1 MKEEQNQ
8 SVRYSEIMSNLS
20 DDSFETSS
28 IQLLLTRKNE
38 IKKSNRHMILLG
50 VGLFVIFIIVVL
62 TVVIVSSHIIDSKQ
76 NDDVTSGTST
86 SSMLPHLSLPTNS
99 NSNDTANI
107 DYNISSSTSTSSTLQ
122 PLSLRTISVWK
133 RNISTTTSTAFESI
147 IKTKGNC

>member
-8 SVRYSEIMSNLS
+8 SIRYSEIMSNLS

-28 IQLLLTRKNE
+28 IQLLLTSKNE
-38 IKKSNRHMILLG
+38 IKKSNRQMILLG

-99 NSNDTANI
+99 NSNETANI
-107 DYNISSSTSTSSTLQ
+107 DYNISSSNSTSSTLQ

-147 IKTKGNC
+147 IETKGNC